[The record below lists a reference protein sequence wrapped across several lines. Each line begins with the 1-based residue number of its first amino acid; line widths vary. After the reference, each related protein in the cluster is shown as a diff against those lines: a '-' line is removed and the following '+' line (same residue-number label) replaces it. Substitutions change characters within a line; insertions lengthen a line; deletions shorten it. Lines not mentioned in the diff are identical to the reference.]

1 MILFVQWKASL
12 TLVCAAF
19 AAWGGVGG
27 DRTPKDVGRW
37 PNRAVVSKV
46 GECAVDRGTCYYSTV
61 RARTLSGPRSL
72 CARSCLN
79 ETESVLEY

>member
-37 PNRAVVSKV
+37 PNRAEVSKV

-72 CARSCLN
+72 GARSCLN

>member
-1 MILFVQWKASL
+1 MILSVQWKASL

-37 PNRAVVSKV
+37 PNRAEVSKV
-46 GECAVDRGTCYYSTV
+46 GECAVTGGLVIIVLCEPGRYPGPGRCA
-61 RARTLSGPRSL
+61 RAR
-72 CARSCLN
+72 
-79 ETESVLEY
+79 V